1 MYHAHKINNIN
12 LKIANILGRTKRGA
26 KLLTAMYVATEIP
39 LTATKKFVIAR
50 RIVPTE
56 QTTSNVRTEKGL
68 DTSIAEVATVSAG
81 EDAMEKFN
89 VQMEKMRRV
98 VEVIFE
104 FYK

>member
-1 MYHAHKINNIN
+1 M
-12 LKIANILGRTKRGA
+12 
-26 KLLTAMYVATEIP
+26 
-39 LTATKKFVIAR
+39 IAR

-56 QTTSNVRTEKGL
+56 QTTSNVRTEKAL
-68 DTSIAEVATVSAG
+68 DTSIAEVATASEG

-98 VEVIFE
+98 VEVISE